1 MKTKFDKKNINGI
14 LLLNKPQGLTS
25 NAVLQKVKHLY
36 MAKKAGHTGSLDP
49 LATGMLP
56 LCFGE
61 ATKISQF
68 LLDSDKC
75 YTVSALLGIKTNTG
89 DAMGETIETKPT
101 SSVTER
107 LFNDAVKT
115 FIGDIMQ
122 IPPMFS
128 ALKRDGVPLY
138 KLARAGIE
146 VGRLPRQVTIN
157 SIEINIFDKD
167 TFKLKVSCSKGT
179 YIRTLI
185 EDIGDKLGVG
195 AHVTELHRV
204 YSAGFVND
212 RMYSLDE
219 LMSASESDLLS
230 YLLPIDRAITHLD
243 KIILSDEDIKML
255 YQGRVLEQ
263 PQHVCFAN
271 SYVSLYT
278 KDNVFVGL
286 GDVSCPTQLK
296 AKRLLGSKL

>member
-1 MKTKFDKKNINGI
+1 MKTQRDKKNIDGI

-25 NAVLQKVKHLY
+25 NAVLQKVKYLY

-75 YTVSALLGIKTNTG
+75 YTVTALLGIKTDTG
-89 DAMGETIETKPT
+89 DAMGDTIAIKPT
-101 SSVTER
+101 RFVTFE
-107 LFNDAVKT
+107 LLNAAVKT
-115 FIGDIMQ
+115 FVGDIMQ
-122 IPPMFS
+122 VPPMFS

-146 VGRLPRQVTIN
+146 VERTPRQVTIN
-157 SIEINIFDKD
+157 SIEINHFTQD
-167 TFKLKVSCSKGT
+167 TFKLTVSCSKGT

-212 RMYSLDE
+212 KMYSLDE
-219 LMSASESDLLS
+219 LSAASEEDLLS
-230 YLLPIDRAITHLD
+230 YLLPIDRAIDYLP
-243 KIILSDEDIKML
+243 KIVLSEDEVKML
-255 YQGRVLEQ
+255 YQGRILEQ
-263 PQHVCFAN
+263 VLPISSASPV
-271 SYVSLYT
+271 VSLYT
-278 KDNVFVGL
+278 TENVFIGL
-286 GDVSCPTQLK
+286 GDISCPMQLK
-296 AKRLLGSKL
+296 AKRLLSAKL